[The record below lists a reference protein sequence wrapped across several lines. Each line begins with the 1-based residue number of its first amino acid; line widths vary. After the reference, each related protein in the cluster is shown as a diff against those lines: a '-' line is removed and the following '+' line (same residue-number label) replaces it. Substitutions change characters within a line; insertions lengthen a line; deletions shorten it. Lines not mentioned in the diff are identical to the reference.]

1 VAEAATR
8 PAPPAEPATETAE
21 ARGDGRLRRAWAR
34 VGPRGETPSRPGLWP
49 AAGIVRLGLI
59 LILAFG
65 LLRGGLWA
73 TTTPSYWG
81 PDEDYHFMYVESL
94 AHEHRLISPDRPLYT
109 HEYSI
114 VTDATQFNA
123 YGSGGR
129 TDFHGDPKA
138 VLHRLSHLPPSART
152 PNVVGRGVGVVHPP
166 LYHAVG
172 ALADLATDGKSGPT
186 RMFWVRMVSALFGVL
201 AIYGAWLL
209 AAQVFRRRWPPL
221 VVAFLVATQPML
233 GYLSGLVNHD
243 IAVTAFYTL
252 SLAMICFLLRT
263 PAAPRQGLWLGLAIS
278 LALLVKATALVLV
291 PIAALALVFQALA
304 YDRRWRAALHSAA
317 LAAGA
322 IVVLA
327 GWWYVHSRL
336 SYGTFVGAAATGNTG
351 GAPAPVAKGQSLG
364 TYLEWTREWTG
375 DIYKT
380 FWFHFINFEAPRGK
394 WWYFAPAAVMV
405 VGALGLLGLT
415 LERWRTLLS
424 PRWPQLRQALIL
436 ALGAIALY
444 AAFLR
449 VDLDHRAKGAGFFVN
464 GGRYIL
470 PAYPAIACLIV
481 LGLLWLVRER
491 ARLLTFAALCAGSG
505 WFVWRIYDDHFVRRY
520 FDADG
525 VSFWEQLR
533 RISFDRPEFITRT
546 TLAIALAAA
555 ALTLAG
561 ALVAIVLAV
570 RREPEPEAEP
580 AAAT

>member
-1 VAEAATR
+1 VAEAVTQ
-8 PAPPAEPATETAE
+8 PAPPAPSAAETSS
-21 ARGDGRLRRAWAR
+21 RPGRVRRAWAR
-34 VGPRGETPSRPGLWP
+34 AFPRGAAPSRPQLWP
-49 AAGIVRLGLI
+49 AAGIVRVGLI

-65 LLRGGLWA
+65 LLRGGLFA

-109 HEYSI
+109 AEYSI

-138 VLHRLSHLPPSART
+138 VLHRLSRLPASART

-209 AAQVFRRRWPPL
+209 GAQVFRRRWPPL
-221 VVAFLVATQPML
+221 VVAFVVATQPML

-252 SLAMICFLLRT
+252 SLALICFLLRT

-304 YDRRWRAALHSAA
+304 YDRRWRTALHSAA
-317 LAAGA
+317 LAAGT

-336 SYGTFVGAAATGNTG
+336 SYGTFVGAAATGNG
-351 GAPAPVAKGQSLG
+351 GAAGPVAKGQSLG
-364 TYLEWTREWTG
+364 TYLQWTREWTG

-380 FWFHFINFEAPRGK
+380 FWFHFLNFEAPRGK
-394 WWYFAPAAVMV
+394 WWYWAPAIMGVI
-405 VGALGLLGLT
+405 GGLGLIGLIG
-415 LERWRTLLS
+415 ERWRDFLS
-424 PRWPQLRQALIL
+424 ARWPQLRQALIL
-436 ALGAIALY
+436 ALGALALY
-444 AAFLR
+444 SAFLR

-464 GGRYIL
+464 GGRYII
-470 PAYPAIACLIV
+470 PAYPAMACLLV
-481 LGLLWLVRER
+481 LGVLWLVRER
-491 ARLLTFAALCAGSG
+491 ARLLAFLVLCAGSG

-520 FDADG
+520 FDADH

-546 TLAIALAAA
+546 TLVVALVAA

-561 ALVAIVLAV
+561 ALVAILVAL
-570 RREPEPEAEP
+570 RREPDPEAEP
-580 AAAT
+580 AAAA